1 MALRFPTMEHLI
13 EAGLL
18 TPKVRRV
25 FTDFW
30 GFYRFL
36 GVLQIFGVFTD
47 FGGFYRFLGFLQIF

>member
-1 MALRFPTMEHLI
+1 VALRFPTMEHLI

-18 TPKVRRV
+18 TPKVRRL

-36 GVLQIFGVFTD
+36 GVFTD
-47 FGGFYRFLGFLQIF
+47 FLGFYRFLGVFTDFWGFTDF